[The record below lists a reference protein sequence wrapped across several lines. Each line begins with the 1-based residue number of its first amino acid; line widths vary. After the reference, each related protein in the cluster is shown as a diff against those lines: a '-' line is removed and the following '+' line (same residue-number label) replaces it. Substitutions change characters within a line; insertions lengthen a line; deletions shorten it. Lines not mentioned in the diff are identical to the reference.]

1 MPKINPAS
9 VRTMIQW
16 LGLKNDGRMESDRG
30 LIEETYDCPFVKTY
44 NSPDGKLT
52 ANYSCGYLVFIV
64 YNDICIAVHTDI
76 DDDMNIIRCTFED
89 VDFNEYEYTI

>member
-1 MPKINPAS
+1 MPKINPES

-52 ANYSCGYLVFIV
+52 ANYSCGYLVSIA
-64 YNDICIAVHTDI
+64 YNDVYVAVHTDL
-76 DDDMNIIRCTFED
+76 DGTDIIRCTFED
-89 VDFNEYEYTI
+89 EDFNEYEYTI